1 MSVPAASVS
10 DEPGLDSYSL
20 DEAVSAVNSVDY
32 ARPYFPQDEP
42 TGAFGRADIT
52 GWYIAGGFGT
62 TTTTDSD
69 GPSEDI
75 EFDEG
80 WAVPFAIGCHHT
92 GDVSDRW
99 SWDFELEGLYTD
111 QDADDD
117 PPLEA
122 VRDITVAAALLNAIV
137 DFSIAEN
144 WAIYAGGGVGAAW
157 LDIGTESDNL
167 HDFNEDDGPFLAW
180 QGKAGLR
187 WFTTDSLS
195 LNLGYRFLNV
205 DDAEIDD
212 DIGNSSFDLETQ
224 QHILE
229 VGLRVLL

>member
-1 MSVPAASVS
+1 MHRFLCFAALTALSLVAQTPAPAPDLARNPASTAPVLN
-10 DEPGLDSYSL
+10 PALPTFFVAGDST
-20 DEAVSAVNSVDY
+20 A
-32 ARPYFPQDEP
+32 ARGR
-42 TGAFGRADIT
+42 GAT
-52 GWYIAGGFGT
+52 QQ
-62 TTTTDSD
+62 
-69 GPSEDI
+69 
-75 EFDEG
+75 G

>member
-1 MSVPAASVS
+1 VGTTNVPAP
-10 DEPGLDSYSL
+10 DEPRLYSL
-20 DEAVSAVNSVDY
+20 DRDVLALESLEASRSY
-32 ARPYFPQDEP
+32 GSQDEP
-42 TGAFGRADIT
+42 LVGVRSSDHT
-52 GWYIAGGFGT
+52 GWYIGVGFGI

-69 GPSEDI
+69 GPDEDI

-80 WAVPFAIGCHHT
+80 WALPIAIGCHHT
-92 GDVSDRW
+92 GEVGDAL
-99 SWDFELEGLYTD
+99 SWDFEVEGLYTD

-122 VRDITVAAALLNAIV
+122 VRDITVAAALLNGILNV
-137 DFSIAEN
+137 NFAEN
-144 WAIYAGGGVGAAW
+144 WAIYGGAGIGAAW

-167 HDFNEDDGPFLAW
+167 HDFEEDDGPFLAW

-187 WFTTDSLS
+187 WWATDRLS
-195 LNLGYRFLNV
+195 WNLGYRFLNV

-229 VGLRVLL
+229 IGVRLLF